1 MHDIFQFIKNLHDSG
16 HLQQMVHTGGIPLI
30 ALIVFAETGLLIG
43 FFLPGDTMLFVAG
56 VAAGTAGDAQGN
68 TYLNIY
74 VLILSLICAAIAGDQ
89 LAYFFGYRTEQAL
102 LARRG
107 PAFQKRIARAH
118 EYSQKYGGWAVLVAK
133 FVPVMRTFVPF
144 VAGLTQM
151 SYKKYALADSLSAAL
166 WITLVVGTGYKFSVY
181 AQKNLTVITTGIAI
195 VSMLPVIF
203 GVGKEIFSSL
213 SRKRAS

>member
-1 MHDIFQFIKNLHDSG
+1 MHALFDFIKNLHDSG
-16 HLQQMVHTGGIPLI
+16 HLQQMVHSGGIPLI

-56 VAAGTAGDAQGN
+56 VAAGTAGNSQGE

-74 VLILSLICAAIAGDQ
+74 ALIISLICAAIAGDQ
-89 LAYFFGYRTEQAL
+89 LAYFFGYRTEKAL

-118 EYSQKYGGWAVLVAK
+118 EYSQKYGGWAVLLAK

-151 SYKKYALADSLSAAL
+151 PYKKYVLADSLSAAL

-181 AQKNLTVITTGIAI
+181 AQKNLHLIVIGIGI

-203 GVGKEIFSSL
+203 GVGKEIL
-213 SRKRAS
+213 SARKNAS